1 MRTNP
6 WLDTLSFDD
15 LYNNLIVFERDVKD
29 IILFCKEC
37 MYASLVLDSV
47 QFRMV
52 QLDYDDLEQINDDDT
67 KEMDLEW
74 QGILLE
80 TAELKGTKTAKEE
93 MLCTMETKLD
103 NEALKENEDL
113 KTKFENRQNSSK
125 NLSKLLNTQMSAN
138 DKFGLG
144 KYYNPYIMHQAPKVP
159 YPEPSPKHMIP
170 LSYNDPLPGGM
181 NSLKLK
187 ELMELCTHLSNKVL
201 QLENEVIDIK
211 STYKERIKKLKGR
224 VDRLEEENKVLK
236 ELHSVHS
243 KVDTVAPVVEKEK
256 SFKQGRIIRNNG
268 LQHITT
274 TLHT

>member
-1 MRTNP
+1 
-6 WLDTLSFDD
+6 
-15 LYNNLIVFERDVKD
+15 
-29 IILFCKEC
+29 
-37 MYASLVLDSV
+37 
-47 QFRMV
+47 MV

-67 KEMDLEW
+67 EEMDLKW

-80 TAELKGTKTAKEE
+80 TAELKGTKTAKQE

-103 NEALKENEDL
+103 NEALKEKEDL
-113 KTKFENRQNSSK
+113 KTKFENWQNSSK

-159 YPEPSPKHMIP
+159 SPEPSLEHMIP
-170 LSYNDPLPGGM
+170 LSYNDPLPG
-181 NSLKLK
+181 
-187 ELMELCTHLSNKVL
+187 
-201 QLENEVIDIK
+201 
-211 STYKERIKKLKGR
+211 ERIKKLEGR

-243 KVDTVAPVVEKEK
+243 KVDTIAPIVEKEK

-274 TLHT
+274 ALHT